1 VVAKSGQRVLSR
13 GYTLIELMIVVAII
27 GILATL
33 ATYAMRRYIV
43 AAKNSEPMEILTS
56 IRAAQESYKDET
68 FSYLNVSTSIVST
81 YPSDGVGDKKV
92 QWDPSEAKW
101 RELGVAPNGP
111 VAFGYSCV
119 AGAGSA
125 APPSPTEMMI
135 EKSLNYP
142 TNPGVPWYVA
152 RAAVDRDEDE
162 QFIVF
167 IASSFTDEIYSQDH
181 TD

>member
-1 VVAKSGQRVLSR
+1 
-13 GYTLIELMIVVAII
+13 MIVVAII

-33 ATYAMRRYIV
+33 ATYAVRGYIL
-43 AAKNSEPMEILTS
+43 AAKNAEPIEIINS

-68 FSYLNVSTSIVST
+68 FAYLNVSANIKTT

-92 QWDPSEAKW
+92 QWDPGQPQW
-101 RELGVAPNGP
+101 RELGVSANGP

-125 APPSPTEMMI
+125 APPTPADMGV

-142 TNPGVPWYVA
+142 TDPGVPWYVA
-152 RAAVDRDEDE
+152 RAAADRDKDGE
-162 QFIVF
+162 FIVF
-167 IASSFTDEIYSQDH
+167 VGSSFTDEIYSQDH

>member
-33 ATYAMRRYIV
+33 ATYAVRGYIL
-43 AAKNSEPMEILTS
+43 AAKNSEPIEVINS

-68 FSYLNVSTSIVST
+68 FSYLNVSTSIDDT
-81 YPSDGVGDKKV
+81 YPSDGVGDQKV
-92 QWDPSEAKW
+92 QWNPAEAGW
-101 RELGVAPNGP
+101 RELGVNPSAP

-119 AGAGSA
+119 AGPGTA
-125 APPSPTEMMI
+125 APPTPTLMKVERD
-135 EKSLNYP
+135 LNYP
-142 TNPGVPWYVA
+142 TSPGVPWYVA
-152 RAAVDRDEDE
+152 RAVADRDGDGEL
-162 QFIVF
+162 IVF
-167 IASSFTDEIYSQDH
+167 VGSSFTSEIYSQDH